1 MSLKVSDGGC
11 RVQQPGGHLTLMV
24 VLVCPSYDI
33 YLGHKLSILG
43 IPLKMSQIERKE
55 FEAAPESSCR
65 VT

>member
-1 MSLKVSDGGC
+1 
-11 RVQQPGGHLTLMV
+11 MV

-55 FEAAPESSCR
+55 LEAPPKSLSR